1 MKRTVGVGGPLRLV
15 VDQEPHEQ
23 ALGCRGR
30 IWRSLRLSKLGICR
44 IPSACGIWLAF
55 FGDSEVKTLK
65 DQNTDADLRLATA
78 FGSNHL
84 DPS

>member
-1 MKRTVGVGGPLRLV
+1 MRPVHFSILCDYSTG
-15 VDQEPHEQ
+15 
-23 ALGCRGR
+23 
-30 IWRSLRLSKLGICR
+30 SLRVSKLGICR